1 MEDRRD
7 SSSMGRWRGDRGA
20 ELSIVNDE
28 RNG

>member
-1 MEDRRD
+1 MDDLRD
-7 SSSMGRWRGDRGA
+7 SSSIGRCRGDKGA